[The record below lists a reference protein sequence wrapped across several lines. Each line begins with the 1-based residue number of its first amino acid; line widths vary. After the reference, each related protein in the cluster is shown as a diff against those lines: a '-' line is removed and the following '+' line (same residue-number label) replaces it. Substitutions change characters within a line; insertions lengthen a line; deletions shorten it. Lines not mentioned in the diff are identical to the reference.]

1 MPRINPEHLLNQTRD
16 HIARFTSMPSES
28 ALTLATLWV
37 AHTHVRNTDDLLAF
51 DTTPRIALVGDEP
64 GCGKTTALEAIMR
77 LSFQGE
83 QVIDPTPASFSELIS
98 EQHATAGID
107 EIDVL
112 FGAGAAKST
121 LRSLLN
127 AGYKHGAQWKRKGQ
141 TAVSL
146 FAPVALAGLGTK
158 FRTAEVLSPLRQRS
172 IVINMRRKTPA
183 ESYRGRLH
191 DPVTAVLRQEL
202 TRWGKRN
209 RQEITGLWPQDIPEG
224 ISDRLLEV
232 CEPLFMV
239 ADHAGGDWPQMARKA
254 ASDILLGQTDDDDE
268 PESISD
274 TLIRDALRVI
284 GTRKNITTHELAAAL
299 RELEGSPWATLWPAP
314 DGAARELTA
323 MLRPLGLEPSAVRTP
338 QGVSKG
344 YKRDDVA
351 LLQDD
356 DDDDM

>member
-1 MPRINPEHLLNQTRD
+1 MSRNHAAMLDRTRD
-16 HIARFTSMPSES
+16 HIARFTSMPSDS

-37 AHTHVRNTDDLLAF
+37 AHTHVRGTDDLLAF
-51 DTTPRIALVGDEP
+51 DTTPRMAFVGDEP
-64 GCGKTTALEAIMR
+64 GCGKTTALEAVMR
-77 LSFQGE
+77 LSFNGE
-83 QVIDPTPASFSELIS
+83 QVIDPTPASFALLIS
-98 EQHATAGID
+98 EGHATAGID

-127 AGYKHGAQWKRKGQ
+127 AGYKHGAKWSRANK
-141 TAVSL
+141 TPVSV

-172 IVINMRRKTPA
+172 IVVNMRRKTPA

-191 DPVTAVLRQEL
+191 DPLTAVLRNEL
-202 TRWGKRN
+202 TRYGKRYL
-209 RQEITGLWPQDIPEG
+209 QEITGLWPTDIPEG

-232 CEPLFMV
+232 CEPLFMI
-239 ADHAGGDWPQMARKA
+239 ADHAGGDWPAMARKA
-254 ASDILLGQTDDDDE
+254 ASEILLGQTDPEDE

-284 GTRKNITTHELAAAL
+284 GSRKNITTHELAAAL
-299 RELEGSPWATLWPAP
+299 RELEDSPWAALWPAP

-338 QGVSKG
+338 TGVAKG

-356 DDDDM
+356 DDDL